1 MDSFGLSPA
10 VLREGLI
17 LYIVLV
23 ASLSIHEW
31 AHAFAA
37 DKLGDDTPRLQG
49 RVTLNPIVHMDL
61 LGTVIFPLVCIFILG
76 GSFFFGW
83 GKPVMVNHANFT
95 HKKRDDILTTLAG
108 PFSNLVLALLAAI
121 AGGLVYKS
129 DPNTA
134 ELFMLIISLNVA
146 LAVFNMIPL
155 PPLDGSRVMRHVVGM
170 SEETFINL
178 SRWSFLILMIGI
190 NLPPVRAALGFV
202 MQVCSIPFL
211 VVYNALI

>member
-10 VLREGLI
+10 ALREGLI

-49 RVTLNPIVHMDL
+49 RVTLNPIAHMDL

-83 GKPVMVNHANFT
+83 GKPVMVNHANFK

-121 AGGLVYKS
+121 AGGLLYKS
-129 DPNTA
+129 DPKTA

-178 SRWSFLILMIGI
+178 SRWSFLILMVGI
-190 NLPPVRAALGFV
+190 NLPPIRAALGFV
-202 MQVCSIPFL
+202 MQICSIPFL
-211 VVYNALI
+211 IVYNALI

>member
-129 DPNTA
+129 DPKTA